1 MSFFVNLLK
10 ATRPH
15 TYPLSV
21 VGVLVGNA
29 VAWSQLKPH
38 TSHPDGHFWAVLGLT
53 LLTAIA
59 LQILSNLANDYGDGL
74 LGTDTHR
81 SDRQFGSTLSPKA
94 LMNAIIGCVLFI
106 VVSGISLLVISLGIG
121 QTFWAFLGLGLC
133 AIVAAITYTM
143 GKNPYGYQAKGEIA
157 VFLFFGVV
165 NVLGSGYL
173 QSQTLDISSLVFAAV
188 IGILC
193 TCVLVV
199 NNLRDIDS
207 DKISGKHTLAA
218 VLGKHRMSAYYI
230 KALMLAFG
238 LLGGYAIFAQN
249 YYFVAL
255 ILLTCPLRRHIHA
268 VGQYNADIITSQNF
282 GQELK
287 QIVKITLITGLIISL
302 SLGAS

>member
-29 VAWSQLKPH
+29 VAWSQLKPR

-94 LMNAIIGCVLFI
+94 LMNAIIGCVLLI

-143 GKNPYGYQAKGEIA
+143 GKHPYGYQAKGEIA

-173 QSQTLDISSLVFAAV
+173 QSQTLDITALVFATV

-207 DKISGKHTLAA
+207 DKISGKHTLATT
-218 VLGKHRMSAYYI
+218 LGKNRMSAYYV
-230 KALMLAFG
+230 KALMLAFV
-238 LLGGYAIFAQN
+238 LLGVYAIFTQN
-249 YYFVAL
+249 YYFVTLMLL
-255 ILLTCPLRRHIHA
+255 IRPLYRHIQTI
-268 VGQYNADIITSQNF
+268 GQYNSDIITSQNF

-302 SLGAS
+302 SLIL